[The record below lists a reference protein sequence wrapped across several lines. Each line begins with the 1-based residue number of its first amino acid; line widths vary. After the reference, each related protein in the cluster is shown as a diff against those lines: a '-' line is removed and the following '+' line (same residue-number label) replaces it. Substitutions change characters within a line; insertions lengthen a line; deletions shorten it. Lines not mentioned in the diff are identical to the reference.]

1 MAMLEDR
8 ELRGWSEAIEAAGR
22 ALHELFD
29 PLSTAQ
35 RRWRPGPGRWSIVE
49 CIDHLAVT
57 GAELDRYLGPE
68 LERARQRD
76 LRGGGPYRLGWV
88 GGWFTRAMEPKATA
102 RRFQAPGVFAPAAE
116 SDPNQV
122 MARFD
127 AAQAAIQRLLAT
139 AQGLDLSRIRARSA
153 ASPLFRI
160 NAAAWFAATA
170 AHERRHLAQA
180 RRVRDDASFPA

>member
-1 MAMLEDR
+1 MPDDA

-35 RRWRPGPGRWSIVE
+35 RRWRPGPGRWSIME

-57 GAELDRYLGPE
+57 GAGLDRYLGPALDE
-68 LERARQRD
+68 ARRRG
-76 LRGGGPYRLGWV
+76 LRGQGPYRLGWI
-88 GGWFTRAMEPKATA
+88 GGWFARAMEPQATG
-102 RRFQAPGVFAPAAE
+102 RTISAPGAFTPAAE
-116 SDPNQV
+116 ADPDEV

-127 AAQAAIQRLLAT
+127 ATQAALQRLLAA
-139 AQGLDLSRIRARSA
+139 AQGLDLSRIKARSA
-153 ASPLFRI
+153 ASPLLRI

-180 RRVRDDASFPA
+180 RRVRENASFPT